1 MLPANPHYR
10 FGDFIVDTDQ
20 KVLLRQNKAL
30 PLTPK
35 LFETLLILVE
45 NSGRIVQK
53 EQFMER
59 LWPHTFVEE
68 ANLTSNIQQ
77 LRKSLGDNARQPH
90 YIETVT
96 KRGYRFIA
104 DVQRVGTVNNG
115 VDGSAT
121 RLDTSIPAI
130 PATVPDR
137 KRVKRRVVIAL
148 AGAILIVMSGGFAFW
163 RFFRASSTNLGDLV
177 ANLPLKIERL
187 TASGQSRN
195 AAISPDGKYV
205 AYTQMFKGRYSIWI
219 RQLTTNTNSEIVP
232 PSDNIIGMAFSH
244 SGEYLYF
251 VGGNPSALYRVSL
264 FGDVPIKILERLEG
278 KFSLSPDDRR
288 IAFIRISTNSNGRQ
302 EHALMIANSD
312 GTNESKLLARQYP
325 DKLDAPVWSPDGES
339 IVCAYG
345 NSAAGNQGVS
355 LVEIRAVDGST
366 RELSSEK
373 FFNIAKI
380 VWLPQKTGLIMTAGK
395 KSEDFRQLWRVSY
408 PSLQFTEITAGLS
421 SFSDLSL
428 TNNGD
433 KVVASQSTRAFD
445 LWVGA
450 TGESENLK
458 KTTAV
463 MDKFCWTPDGR
474 LVYSLNTI
482 GNVDLWVMRPDGQE
496 QKQLTLNSAT
506 NDAPTVT
513 PDGRHIVFISNRG
526 GAFQVWRMQIDGSDP
541 VPLTNGGGK
550 NFPAISPEGKWVL
563 YNTTDDWQLW
573 RVSIDGGEST
583 RLSDS
588 YALFPSISPD
598 GKMIACLGRSD
609 SKAVLRILSFAD
621 GRTLK
626 TFDLAAPTFS
636 SNRIQWTHDGKAVV
650 YGTEQDGLTSIFRQP
665 LSGGAPVVVTKFEDE
680 LADFSYSQDG
690 QSLAVARGG
699 WQHDIVLIRDL
710 SLNK

>member
-1 MLPANPHYR
+1 
-10 FGDFIVDTDQ
+10 
-20 KVLLRQNKAL
+20 
-30 PLTPK
+30 
-35 LFETLLILVE
+35 
-45 NSGRIVQK
+45 
-53 EQFMER
+53 
-59 LWPHTFVEE
+59 
-68 ANLTSNIQQ
+68 
-77 LRKSLGDNARQPH
+77 
-90 YIETVT
+90 
-96 KRGYRFIA
+96 
-104 DVQRVGTVNNG
+104 
-115 VDGSAT
+115 
-121 RLDTSIPAI
+121 
-130 PATVPDR
+130 
-137 KRVKRRVVIAL
+137 
-148 AGAILIVMSGGFAFW
+148 
-163 RFFRASSTNLGDLV
+163 
-177 ANLPLKIERL
+177 
-187 TASGQSRN
+187 
-195 AAISPDGKYV
+195 
-205 AYTQMFKGRYSIWI
+205 
-219 RQLTTNTNSEIVP
+219 
-232 PSDNIIGMAFSH
+232 MAFSH

-251 VGGNPSALYRVSL
+251 VKGEPSALYRVSL
-264 FGDVPIKILERLEG
+264 IGDVPIKILERLEG
-278 KFSLSPDDRR
+278 KFSLSPDDSR
-288 IAFIRISTNSNGRQ
+288 IAFLRVSTNSNGQQ

-428 TNNGD
+428 TRNGD

-450 TGESENLK
+450 TREAENLK
-458 KTTAV
+458 KITAV

-513 PDGRHIVFISNRG
+513 PDGRCIVFISNRA

-550 NFPAISPEGKWVL
+550 NFPAISPDGKWVL

-573 RVSIDGGEST
+573 RVSIDGGKPT

-609 SKAVLRILSFAD
+609 SKAVLRILSFEG

-626 TFDLAAPTFS
+626 TFELAAQTFS
-636 SNRIQWTHDGKAVV
+636 SNRIQWTRDGKAII
-650 YGTEQDGLTSIFRQP
+650 YGTEDEGLTSILRQP
-665 LSGGAPVVVTKFEDE
+665 LSGGQPTAVMKFEDE

-710 SLNK
+710 SIN

>member
-1 MLPANPHYR
+1 
-10 FGDFIVDTDQ
+10 
-20 KVLLRQNKAL
+20 
-30 PLTPK
+30 
-35 LFETLLILVE
+35 
-45 NSGRIVQK
+45 
-53 EQFMER
+53 MER

-77 LRKSLGDNARQPH
+77 LRKSLGDNARQPR

-104 DVQRVGTVNNG
+104 NVERMDAGNNG
-115 VDGSAT
+115 VNDSPT
-121 RLDTSIPAI
+121 RLDTSPTAI
-130 PATVPDR
+130 PAAATDR
-137 KRVKRRVVIAL
+137 KRQKRKVVIAL
-148 AGAILIVMSGGFAFW
+148 ATTAVVVLFGGFVFW
-163 RFFRASSTNLGDLV
+163 RFLNASGKHLGDLV

-187 TASGQSRN
+187 TASGQSSI
-195 AAISPDGKYV
+195 AAISPDGRYV
-205 AYTQMFKGRYSIWI
+205 AYTQMVQGRYSIWI
-219 RQLTTNTNSEIVP
+219 RQLTTNTNSEIVS
-232 PSDNIIGMAFSH
+232 PSDNIVGMAFSH

-251 VGGNPSALYRVSL
+251 VKGNPSALYRVSL
-264 FGDVPIKILERLEG
+264 SGDVPIKILERLEG
-278 KFSLSPDDRR
+278 KFSLSPDDSR
-288 IAFIRISTNSNGRQ
+288 IAFIRVSTNSNGQQ

-312 GTNESKLLARQYP
+312 GTNESKLLSRQYP
-325 DKLDAPVWSPDGES
+325 DKLDAPAWSPDGES

-345 NSAAGNQGVS
+345 NSAAGSQGVS
-355 LVEIRAVDGST
+355 LVEVRVADGSM

-380 VWLPQKTGLIMTAGK
+380 VWLPQKTGLIMSAAK
-395 KSEDFRQLWRVSY
+395 KSEGYRQLWRVSY
-408 PSLQFTEITAGLS
+408 PDLQFTEITAGLS
-421 SFSDLSL
+421 SFADLSL
-428 TNNGD
+428 TSNGD

-450 TGESENLK
+450 TRETEDLK
-458 KTTAV
+458 KITAV

-496 QKQLTLNSAT
+496 QRQLTLNSAT

-513 PDGRHIVFISNRG
+513 PDGRYIVFISNRA

-573 RVSIDGGEST
+573 RVSIDGGESK

-621 GRTLK
+621 GRPLK

-636 SNRIQWTHDGKAVV
+636 GNRIQWTRDEKALI
-650 YGTEQDGLTSIFRQP
+650 YGTELDGVTSLFRQP
-665 LSGGAPVVVTKFEDE
+665 LSGGKPVVVMKFEDE
-680 LADFSYSQDG
+680 LADFSYSHDG

-710 SLNK
+710 SLN

>member
-1 MLPANPHYR
+1 MLSANPHYR
-10 FGDFIVDTDQ
+10 FGDFVVDTDQ
-20 KVLLRQNKAL
+20 KVLLRQDKVL

-104 DVQRVGTVNNG
+104 DVQRVETVNNG
-115 VDGSAT
+115 VDDSA
-121 RLDTSIPAI
+121 TSIPAI
-130 PATVPDR
+130 ATRVPDR
-137 KRVKRRVVIAL
+137 KRVKPRVVIAI
-148 AGAILIVMSGGFAFW
+148 ATAILVVVSGGFVFW
-163 RFFRASSTNLGDLV
+163 RFFRASSKNLGDLV

-187 TASGQSRN
+187 TDSGQSSST
-195 AAISPDGKYV
+195 AISPDGKYV
-205 AYTQMFKGRYSIWI
+205 TYTRVIEGRDSIWI
-219 RQLTTNTNSEIVP
+219 RQLTTNTNSEIVSP
-232 PSDNIIGMAFSH
+232 TDNIVGMAFSH

-264 FGDVPIKILERLEG
+264 LGDVPIKILERLEG
-278 KFSLSPDDRR
+278 KFSLSPDDSR
-288 IAFIRISTNSNGRQ
+288 IAFIRVSTNSNGHQ

-312 GTNESKLLARQYP
+312 GANESKLLARQYP
-325 DKLDAPVWSPDGES
+325 DKLDAPAWSPDGRS

-355 LVEIRAVDGST
+355 LVEVSAVDGST
-366 RELSSEK
+366 RELSGEK

-380 VWLPQKTGLIMTAGK
+380 VWLPQKTGLLMTAGK
-395 KSEDFRQLWRVSY
+395 KSEGYRQLWRVSY
-408 PSLQFTEITAGLS
+408 PDLQFTEITAGLS

-428 TNNGD
+428 SRNGD

-450 TGESENLK
+450 ARESENLK
-458 KTTAV
+458 KITAV

-506 NDAPTVT
+506 NDAPAVT
-513 PDGRHIVFISNRG
+513 PDGRYIVFISNRA
-526 GAFQVWRMQIDGSDP
+526 GAFQVWRMQIDGNDP
-541 VPLTNGGGK
+541 VALTKGGGK
-550 NFPAISPEGKWVL
+550 NFPAISPDGKWVL

-583 RLSDS
+583 RLSAS

-598 GKMIACLGRSD
+598 GKMIACLGRND
-609 SKAVLRILSFAD
+609 SKAVLRILSVEG

-626 TFDLAAPTFS
+626 TFELAAPTFS
-636 SNRIQWTHDGKAVV
+636 SNRIQWTRDGKAVI
-650 YGTEQDGLTSIFRQP
+650 YGTEHDGVTSILRQP
-665 LSGGAPVVVTKFEDE
+665 LSGGQPTVVMKFEDE

-710 SLNK
+710 SIN

>member
-1 MLPANPHYR
+1 MLPGNPHYR
-10 FGDFIVDTDQ
+10 FGEFTVDTDQ
-20 KVLLRQNKAL
+20 KVLLRHDKEL

-59 LWPHTFVEE
+59 LWPHSFVEE

-104 DVQRVGTVNNG
+104 DVQRVNG
-115 VDGSAT
+115 VDN
-121 RLDTSIPAI
+121 LAI
-130 PATVPDR
+130 PATVSDR
-137 KRVKRRVVIAL
+137 KPLKRKAVIAL
-148 AGAILIVMSGGFAFW
+148 ATAVVILMSGGFVFW
-163 RFFRASSTNLGDLV
+163 RYSKTSNKNLGDLV

-187 TASGQSRN
+187 TASGQSRS
-195 AAISPDGKYV
+195 ATISPDGKYV

-219 RQLTTNTNSEIVP
+219 RELTTNTNSEIVP
-232 PSDNIIGMAFSH
+232 PTDDIIGMAFSH

-251 VGGNPSALYRVSL
+251 VAGDPSALFRVSL
-264 FGDVPIKILERLEG
+264 LGGVPIKILERLEG

-288 IAFIRISTNSNGRQ
+288 IAFIRVSTNSNGQQ
-302 EHALMIANSD
+302 EHALIIANSD
-312 GTNESKLLARQYP
+312 GTNESKLLDRQYP

-345 NSAAGNQGVS
+345 NSAAGSQGMS
-355 LVEIRAVDGST
+355 LVEVRTVDGNT

-380 VWLPQKTGLIMTAGK
+380 EWLPQKSGLLMSAAK
-395 KSEDFRQLWRVSY
+395 KSEDYRQLWRVSY
-408 PSLQFTEITAGLS
+408 PGPQFTEVSAGLS

-428 TNNGD
+428 DRNGD

-450 TGESENLK
+450 TRETENLK
-458 KTTAV
+458 KVTAV

-513 PDGRHIVFISNRG
+513 PDDHYIVFISNRA

-550 NFPAISPEGKWVL
+550 NFPAISPDGKWVL

-573 RVSIDGGEST
+573 RVSINGGEPT

-609 SKAVLRILSFAD
+609 SKAVLRILSFEG
-621 GRTLK
+621 GRPLK
-626 TFDLAAPTFS
+626 TFDLAAPSFS
-636 SNRIQWTHDGKAVV
+636 SNRIQWTRDGKAVI
-650 YGTEQDGLTSIFRQP
+650 YGTEHDGVTSVFRQP
-665 LSGGAPVVVTKFEDE
+665 LNGSEPAVVTKFEDE

-710 SLNK
+710 SLN

>member
-1 MLPANPHYR
+1 MLANPHYR

-20 KVLLRQNKAL
+20 KLLLRQDKEL

-77 LRKSLGDNARQPH
+77 LRKSLGDNAREPH

-104 DVQRVGTVNNG
+104 NVQRVERVNNN
-115 VDGSAT
+115 VAAT
-121 RLDTSIPAI
+121 RLDTSPTAL
-130 PATVPDR
+130 PATVTDH
-137 KRVKRRVVIAL
+137 KRLKRRLVIAL
-148 AGAILIVMSGGFAFW
+148 AAAAVVVMAGGFVFW
-163 RFFRASSTNLGDLV
+163 RFFRASSKNLGELV

-187 TASGQSRN
+187 TDSGQSSS
-195 AAISPDGKYV
+195 AAISPDGRYV

-219 RQLTTNTNSEIVP
+219 RQLTTNTNSEIVSP
-232 PSDNIIGMAFSH
+232 TDNIVGMAFSH

-251 VGGNPSALYRVSL
+251 VAGDPSALYRVSL
-264 FGDVPIKILERLEG
+264 LGAVPGKILERLEG
-278 KFSLSPDDRR
+278 KFSLSPDDSR
-288 IAFIRISTNSNGRQ
+288 IAFIRVSTNGNGQQ

-325 DKLDAPVWSPDGES
+325 DKLDAPVWSPDGAS

-345 NSAAGNQGVS
+345 NSAAGSQSVS
-355 LVEIRAVDGST
+355 LVEVRVVDGST

-380 VWLPQKTGLIMTAGK
+380 EWLPQKTGLIMTAGK
-395 KSEDFRQLWRVSY
+395 KPEGYRQLWRVSY
-408 PSLQFTEITAGLS
+408 PGLQFTEITEGLS

-428 TNNGD
+428 TRNGD
-433 KVVASQSTRAFD
+433 KIVASQSTRAFD

-450 TGESENLK
+450 TRESENLK
-458 KTTAV
+458 KITSV

-513 PDGRHIVFISNRG
+513 PDGRYIVFISNRS
-526 GAFQVWRMQIDGSDP
+526 GAFQVWRTQMDGSDP
-541 VPLTNGGGK
+541 VALTNGGGK
-550 NFPAISPEGKWVL
+550 NFPAVSPDGKWVL

-573 RVSIDGGEST
+573 RVSIEGGEPA

-598 GKMIACLGRSD
+598 GKMIACLGRND

-621 GRTLK
+621 GRPLK
-626 TFDLAAPTFS
+626 TFDLATPTFS
-636 SNRIQWTHDGKAVV
+636 SNRIQWTRDGKAVI
-650 YGTEQDGLTSIFRQP
+650 YGTEHDGVTSIFRQS
-665 LSGGAPVVVTKFEDE
+665 LNGGEPAVVTKFEDE
-680 LADFSYSQDG
+680 LADFSYSPDG

-710 SLNK
+710 NLN

>member
-1 MLPANPHYR
+1 MLLANPHYR
-10 FGDFIVDTDQ
+10 FGEFIVDTDQ
-20 KVLLRQNKAL
+20 KVLLRQDKEL

-59 LWPHTFVEE
+59 LWPHSFVEE

-104 DVQRVGTVNNG
+104 EVQRVETISNG
-115 VDGSAT
+115 AHSSAPRVDPIV
-121 RLDTSIPAI
+121 IPAKI
-130 PATVPDR
+130 I
-137 KRVKRRVVIAL
+137 KRRAAIAL
-148 AGAILIVMSGGFAFW
+148 ATAALVVMFAGFAFW
-163 RFFRASSTNLGDLV
+163 KFSKPSSKNLGEH
-177 ANLPLKIERL
+177 LPLKIERL
-187 TASGQSRN
+187 TASGQSRS
-195 AAISPDGKYV
+195 ATISPDGEYV
-205 AYTQMFKGRYSIWI
+205 AYTQLVEGRYSIWI

-232 PSDNIIGMAFSH
+232 PTDDIIGMAFSH

-251 VGGNPSALYRVSL
+251 VAGDPSTLYRVSRS
-264 FGDVPIKILERLEG
+264 GDVPVKILERLEG
-278 KFSLSPDDRR
+278 KFSLSPDDSR
-288 IAFIRISTNSNGRQ
+288 IAFVRVSTNSNGQQ
-302 EHALMIANSD
+302 EHALMIANSA
-312 GTNESKLLARQYP
+312 GTNESKLLTRQYP
-325 DKLDAPVWSPDGES
+325 DKLDAPAWSPDGES
-339 IVCAYG
+339 IVCAHG
-345 NSAAGNQGVS
+345 NSAAGSQGVS
-355 LVEIRAVDGST
+355 LVEVSAVDGRT
-366 RELSSEK
+366 RELSSER

-380 VWLPQKTGLIMTAGK
+380 AWLPQKSGLIMSAGK
-395 KSEDFRQLWRVSY
+395 KPEDYRQLWRVSY
-408 PSLQFTEITAGLS
+408 PDLQFTEISTGLNN
-421 SFSDLSL
+421 FSDLSL
-428 TNNGD
+428 THNGD

-445 LWVGA
+445 LWVGPTREA
-450 TGESENLK
+450 ENLK
-458 KTTAV
+458 KVTAV

-474 LVYSLNTI
+474 LIYSLNTI

-513 PDGRHIVFISNRG
+513 PDGRYIVFISNRS
-526 GAFQVWRMQIDGSDP
+526 GAFQVWRMQLDGSDP

-550 NFPAISPEGKWVL
+550 NFPAISPDGKSVV

-573 RVSIDGGEST
+573 RVSIDGGEPT

-588 YALFPSISPD
+588 YALYPSISPD

-609 SKAVLRILSFAD
+609 SKSVLRIFSFEG
-621 GRTLK
+621 GRPLK
-626 TFDLAAPTFS
+626 TFALAAPDFS
-636 SNRIQWTHDGKAVV
+636 SNRIQWTRDGKAVI
-650 YGTEQDGLTSIFRQP
+650 YGTEHDGVTSIFKQP
-665 LSGGAPVVVTKFEDE
+665 LSGGGPTVVMKFEDE

-710 SLNK
+710 SLN

>member
-1 MLPANPHYR
+1 MLLANPHYR
-10 FGDFIVDTDQ
+10 FGEFIVDTDQ
-20 KVLLRQNKAL
+20 KVLLRQDKEL

-104 DVQRVGTVNNG
+104 DVQRVETANKE
-115 VDGSAT
+115 DEPHTSAT
-121 RLDTSIPAI
+121 AL
-130 PATVPDR
+130 PATVTDR
-137 KRVKRRVVIAL
+137 KRLRWKVVIAL
-148 AGAILIVMSGGFAFW
+148 ATAAVIVMFGGFVFW
-163 RFFRASSTNLGDLV
+163 RFSKASSKNLGDLV

-195 AAISPDGKYV
+195 ATISPDGKYV
-205 AYTQMFKGRYSIWI
+205 AYTQMFEGRYSIWI
-219 RQLTTNTNSEIVP
+219 RQLTTNTNTEIVSP
-232 PSDNIIGMAFSH
+232 TDNIIGMAFSH
-244 SGEYLYF
+244 SGSYLYF
-251 VGGNPSALYRVSL
+251 VAGDPSALYRVSL
-264 FGDVPIKILERLEG
+264 LGDVPVKILERLEG
-278 KFSLSPDDRR
+278 KFSLSPDDSR
-288 IAFIRISTNSNGRQ
+288 IAFIRVSTNSNGQQ

-312 GTNESKLLARQYP
+312 GTNERKLLARQYP
-325 DKLDAPVWSPDGES
+325 DKLDAPVLSPDGES

-345 NSAAGNQGVS
+345 NSAAGSQGVS
-355 LVEIRAVDGST
+355 LVEVRVVDGST
-366 RELSSEK
+366 RELSSER

-380 VWLPQKTGLIMTAGK
+380 VWLPQKTGLIMSAGK
-395 KSEDFRQLWRVSY
+395 KPEDYRQLWRVSY
-408 PSLQFTEITAGLS
+408 PGLQFTEITAGLS

-428 TNNGD
+428 TRNGD

-450 TGESENLK
+450 TRESGNIK
-458 KTTAV
+458 KVTAV

-513 PDGRHIVFISNRG
+513 PDGHFIVFISNRA

-541 VPLTNGGGK
+541 VQLTNGGGK
-550 NFPAISPEGKWVL
+550 NFPALSPDGKWVL

-573 RVSIDGGEST
+573 RVSIDGGEPA

-588 YALFPSISPD
+588 YALFPAISPD

-609 SKAVLRILSFAD
+609 SKAVLRILSFEG
-621 GRTLK
+621 GRPLK

-636 SNRIQWTHDGKAVV
+636 GNRIQWTRDGKAVI
-650 YGTEQDGLTSIFRQP
+650 YGTEHDGVTSIFRQP
-665 LSGGAPVVVTKFEDE
+665 LSGGEPAVVMKFEDE

-710 SLNK
+710 SLN

>member
-10 FGDFIVDTDQ
+10 FGEFVVDTDQ
-20 KVLLRQNKAL
+20 KVLLRQDKAL

-104 DVQRVGTVNNG
+104 EVQRVEAVNNG
-115 VDGSAT
+115 VD
-121 RLDTSIPAI
+121 PI
-130 PATVPDR
+130 PATVAAR
-137 KRVKRRVVIAL
+137 KQSKRKVVMAIAAAAL
-148 AGAILIVMSGGFAFW
+148 VVMFAGFVSW
-163 RFFRASSTNLGDLV
+163 RFFKTSSKNLGDLV
-177 ANLPLKIERL
+177 ATLPLKIERL

-219 RQLTTNTNSEIVP
+219 RELTTNTNSEIVSP
-232 PSDNIIGMAFSH
+232 TDNILGIAFSH
-244 SGEYLYF
+244 SGAYLYF
-251 VGGNPSALYRVSL
+251 VAGSPSTLYRVL
-264 FGDVPIKILERLEG
+264 LLGGVPIKIVDRLEG
-278 KFSLSPDDRR
+278 KFSLSPDDSR
-288 IAFIRISTNSNGRQ
+288 IAFIRVSTNSNGQQ
-302 EHALMIANSD
+302 EHALLIANSD
-312 GTNESKLLARQYP
+312 GTNESKLLVREYP

-345 NSAAGNQGVS
+345 NSAAGSQGVS
-355 LVEIRAVDGST
+355 LVEVRVVDGST
-366 RELSSEK
+366 RELSNEK

-380 VWLPQKTGLIMTAGK
+380 AWLPQKAGLIMTAGK
-395 KSEDFRQLWRVSY
+395 KPEDYRQLWRFSY
-408 PSLQFTEITAGLS
+408 PNLQFTEISAGLS
-421 SFSDLSL
+421 SFADLSV
-428 TNNGD
+428 TRNGD

-445 LWVGA
+445 LWVGP
-450 TGESENLK
+450 TRESEDLK
-458 KTTAV
+458 KVTAV

-506 NDAPTVT
+506 NDAPAVT
-513 PDGRHIVFISNRG
+513 PDDHYIVFISNRA

-541 VPLTNGGGK
+541 VALTNGGGK
-550 NFPAISPEGKWVL
+550 NFPALSPDGKWVL

-573 RVSIDGGEST
+573 RVSIAGGEPT
-583 RLSDS
+583 RLSES
-588 YALFPSISPD
+588 YALFPSMSPD

-636 SNRIQWTHDGKAVV
+636 SNRIQWTRDGKAVI

-710 SLNK
+710 GLN

>member
-1 MLPANPHYR
+1 MLVANPHYR

-20 KVLLRQNKAL
+20 KVLLRQDKAL

-59 LWPHTFVEE
+59 LWPNTFVEE

-77 LRKSLGDNARQPH
+77 LRKSLGDNARQPR

-104 DVQRVGTVNNG
+104 NVERME
-115 VDGSAT
+115 
-121 RLDTSIPAI
+121 
-130 PATVPDR
+130 VPTAVTHR
-137 KRVKRRVVIAL
+137 KRLKPGLVIAL
-148 AGAILIVMSGGFAFW
+148 AAAAVVVVFSGLVFW
-163 RFFRASSTNLGDLV
+163 RFSHASSKNLGDLV
-177 ANLPLKIERL
+177 AKLPLKIERL
-187 TASGQSRN
+187 TASGQSRS
-195 AAISPDGKYV
+195 AAISPDGRYV

-219 RQLTTNTNSEIVP
+219 RELTTNTNSEIVS
-232 PSDNIIGMAFSH
+232 PSDDIIGMAFSH
-244 SGEYLYF
+244 RGEYLYF
-251 VGGNPSALYRVSL
+251 VKGSPSALYRVSL
-264 FGDVPIKILERLEG
+264 SGDVPIKILERLEG

-288 IAFIRISTNSNGRQ
+288 IAFIRVSTNSNGQQ
-302 EHALMIANSD
+302 EHALIIANSD
-312 GTNESKLLARQYP
+312 GTNESTLLARQYP
-325 DKLDAPVWSPDGES
+325 DKLDAPAWSPDGES
-339 IVCAYG
+339 IMCALG

-355 LVEIRAVDGST
+355 LLEVRVVDGTT
-366 RELSSEK
+366 RELSSER

-380 VWLPQKTGLIMTAGK
+380 AWLPQRTGLIMSAGK
-395 KSEDFRQLWRVSY
+395 KPEGYRQLWRVSY
-408 PSLQFTEITAGLS
+408 PALQFTEITAGLS
-421 SFSDLSL
+421 SFADLSL
-428 TNNGD
+428 TSNGD

-450 TGESENLK
+450 TRESENLK
-458 KTTAV
+458 KITAV

-496 QKQLTLNSAT
+496 QRQLTLNSAT
-506 NDAPTVT
+506 NDAPIVT
-513 PDGRHIVFISNRG
+513 PDDRYIVFISNRT

-541 VPLTNGGGK
+541 VPLTSGGGK
-550 NFPAISPEGKWVL
+550 NFPAVSPEGKWVL

-588 YALFPSISPD
+588 YALFPSVSPD
-598 GKMIACLGRSD
+598 GKMIACLGRND
-609 SKAVLRILSFAD
+609 SKAVLRILPFA
-621 GRTLK
+621 GGPPLK
-626 TFDLAAPTFS
+626 TFDLAAPNFS
-636 SNRIQWTHDGKAVV
+636 GNRIQWTPDGKALI
-650 YGTEQDGLTSIFRQP
+650 YGTELDGLTSVFRQP
-665 LSGGAPVVVTKFEDE
+665 LSGGGPTVVMKFEDE
-680 LADFSYSQDG
+680 LADFSYSYDG

-710 SLNK
+710 SLNYPAR

>member
-1 MLPANPHYR
+1 MLSANPHYR
-10 FGDFIVDTDQ
+10 FGDFVVDTDQ
-20 KVLLRQNKAL
+20 KVLLRQDKAL

-59 LWPHTFVEE
+59 LWPHTYVEE

-104 DVQRVGTVNNG
+104 DVQRVETSNNG
-115 VDGSAT
+115 VHTSAT
-121 RLDTSIPAI
+121 RADTAI
-130 PATVPDR
+130 PATVTAHKRSTR
-137 KRVKRRVVIAL
+137 KGVIAL
-148 AGAILIVMSGGFAFW
+148 ATAAVLVIFGGFAFW
-163 RFFRASSTNLGDLV
+163 RFSKTSSKNLGDLV

-219 RQLTTNTNSEIVP
+219 RQLTTNTNSEIVS
-232 PSDNIIGMAFSH
+232 PSDDIVGMTFSH
-244 SGEYLYF
+244 TGEYLYY
-251 VGGNPSALYRVSL
+251 VAGSPSALYRVSL
-264 FGDVPIKILERLEG
+264 AGDLPTKILERLEG
-278 KFSLSPDDRR
+278 KFSLSPDDSR
-288 IAFIRISTNSNGRQ
+288 IAFIRVSTSSNGQQ

-312 GTNESKLLARQYP
+312 GSNESKLLTRQYP

-345 NSAAGNQGVS
+345 NSAAGSQGVS
-355 LVEIRAVDGST
+355 LVEVKAVNGST

-373 FFNIAKI
+373 FFNIANLA
-380 VWLPQKTGLIMTAGK
+380 WLPQKTGLIMTAAK
-395 KSEDFRQLWRVSY
+395 KSEGYRQLWRVSY
-408 PSLQFTEITAGLS
+408 PSLQFTAITDGLS

-428 TNNGD
+428 SRNGD
-433 KVVASQSTRAFD
+433 KVVASESTRAFD
-445 LWVGA
+445 LWVG
-450 TGESENLK
+450 TTREPENLK
-458 KTTAV
+458 KVTAI

-513 PDGRHIVFISNRG
+513 PDGRYIVFISNRA
-526 GAFQVWRMQIDGSDP
+526 GAFQVWRMQTDGNDP
-541 VPLTNGGGK
+541 VALTNGGGK
-550 NFPAISPEGKWVL
+550 NFPAISPDGKWVL

-573 RVSIDGGEST
+573 RVSLSGGEPT

-588 YALFPSISPD
+588 YALFPSVSPD

-609 SKAVLRILSFAD
+609 SKAVLRILSFED
-621 GRTLK
+621 GRPLK

-636 SNRIQWTHDGKAVV
+636 SNRLQWTRDGKTVI
-650 YGTEQDGLTSIFRQP
+650 YGTEHDGVTSIFKQP
-665 LSGGAPVVVTKFEDE
+665 LSGGEPAVVTKFEDE
-680 LADFSYSQDG
+680 LADFSYSPDG

-710 SLNK
+710 SLN

>member
-1 MLPANPHYR
+1 MLTANPHYR
-10 FGDFIVDTDQ
+10 FGEFIVDTDQ
-20 KVLLRQNKAL
+20 KVLLRQDKEL

-35 LFETLLILVE
+35 LFETLLILIE

-104 DVQRVGTVNNG
+104 DVQRVETGNNG
-115 VDGSAT
+115 VHDSAT
-121 RLDTSIPAI
+121 RADTSLTAI
-130 PATVPDR
+130 PATVIDR
-137 KRVKRRVVIAL
+137 KRPKRKVVIAL
-148 AGAILIVMSGGFAFW
+148 ATAVVVVMFGGFVFW
-163 RFFRASSTNLGDLV
+163 KFFRTSSKNLGDLV

-187 TASGQSRN
+187 TDSGQSSS

-219 RQLTTNTNSEIVP
+219 RQLTTNTNSEIVS
-232 PSDNIIGMAFSH
+232 PSDDIIGMAFSH

-251 VGGNPSALYRVSL
+251 VKGDPSALYRVSL
-264 FGDVPIKILERLEG
+264 SGDVPSKILDNLEG
-278 KFSLSPDDRR
+278 KFSLSPDDKR
-288 IAFIRISTNSNGRQ
+288 IAFIRVSTNSNGQQ

-312 GTNESKLLARQYP
+312 GGNESKLLSRQYP

-345 NSAAGNQGVS
+345 NSAAGNQGMS
-355 LVEIRAVDGST
+355 LVEVRVVDGST
-366 RELSSEK
+366 RELSSER

-380 VWLPQKTGLIMTAGK
+380 MWLPQKTGLIMSAAK
-395 KSEDFRQLWRVSY
+395 KSEGYRQLWRVSY
-408 PSLQFTEITAGLS
+408 PSLQFTEISAGLS

-428 TNNGD
+428 TRNGD
-433 KVVASQSTRAFD
+433 KIVASQSTRAFD

-450 TGESENLK
+450 TRESENLK
-458 KTTAV
+458 KVTAV

-482 GNVDLWVMRPDGQE
+482 GNVDLWMMRPDGQE

-513 PDGRHIVFISNRG
+513 RDGRYIVFISNRA

-541 VPLTNGGGK
+541 VPLTSGGGK
-550 NFPAISPEGKWVL
+550 NFPAISPDGKWVL

-573 RVSIDGGEST
+573 RVSIEGGEPA
-583 RLSDS
+583 RLNDS

-609 SKAVLRILSFAD
+609 SKAVLRILSFE
-621 GRTLK
+621 GGQPLK

-636 SNRIQWTHDGKAVV
+636 SNRIQWTGDGKAVI
-650 YGTEQDGLTSIFRQP
+650 YGTEHDGITSIFRQP
-665 LSGGAPVVVTKFEDE
+665 LTGGEPALVMKFEDE

-710 SLNK
+710 SLN